1 MALYQ
6 GELLY
11 IVDDQDE
18 VEAVTMPNPT
28 VFDLEA
34 ETLSIVDYAVP
45 NIVHPITLDALKLRI
60 KSSTRKKAL
69 SVARYEQAMFQRVRS
84 LTNWYWAMNSISNT
98 FQFNKNKEKCS

>member
-1 MALYQ
+1 MCVFKHLALYQ

-60 KSSTRKKAL
+60 KSSTRK
-69 SVARYEQAMFQRVRS
+69 RRS
-84 LTNWYWAMNSISNT
+84 AWHATSRR
-98 FQFNKNKEKCS
+98 CSSASDPSPIGTGP